1 MYSTFFKRRLTP
13 HLYHLD
19 DVNLTQ
25 YYIQVNSRGKLR
37 IFYANIPYQSDLQ
50 FTPEEFFPVDLQYCK
65 KGLIMIAPFVSK
77 PIPNSPPDHP
87 TTLQEAYQSLPLA
100 LICGSITFPADN
112 GEKLLGT
119 ISSSNNT
126 LYSASD
132 ASVKDGRAPRAWII
146 SSGNI
151 NDISNC
157 NMHITGSRPVDGLPP
172 FISSS
177 RAELTGIT
185 AIAIITRIFLEF
197 HSYTAC
203 IHTYCDNQ
211 GVTKKCQLHRSKNF
225 GVIVTRI
232 PTYF

>member
-1 MYSTFFKRRLTP
+1 ML
-13 HLYHLD
+13 
-19 DVNLTQ
+19 
-25 YYIQVNSRGKLR
+25 
-37 IFYANIPYQSDLQ
+37 
-50 FTPEEFFPVDLQYCK
+50 
-65 KGLIMIAPFVSK
+65 APFVSK

-100 LICGSITFPADN
+100 LKQICGSVTFPADN

-126 LYSASD
+126 LSSASN
-132 ASVKDGRAPRAWII
+132 ASVKDGRAAHAWII
-146 SSGNI
+146 SSANI

-157 NMHITGSRPVDGLPP
+157 NMHITGSGPVDGLPP

-185 AIAIITRIFLEF
+185 AIAIITRNFLEF
-197 HSYTAC
+197 RFYTAC

-211 GVTKKCQLHRSKNF
+211 GIIKKCQ
-225 GVIVTRI
+225 TA
-232 PTYF
+232 